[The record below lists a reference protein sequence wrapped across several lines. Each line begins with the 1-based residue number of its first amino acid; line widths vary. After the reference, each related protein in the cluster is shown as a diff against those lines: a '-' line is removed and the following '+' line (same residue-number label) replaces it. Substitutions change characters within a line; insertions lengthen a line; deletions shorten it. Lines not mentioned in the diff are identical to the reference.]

1 MIITRRALGLSA
13 ATAAVTALSGCSLFR
28 SDEEAPTEESSLVL
42 LVESSGQAETAVLR
56 DAVEA
61 FTDETGI
68 AVALQVAT
76 DLDQELSQGLAGDNP
91 VDVFHLTP
99 ELLAAHAGAGSLH
112 PYGDQLTI
120 KDDLFPS
127 LVAAAT
133 YRGVFYGAPTP
144 AATLALF
151 INTDLW
157 ATAGLTEADYP
168 TTWEEL
174 EQVGS
179 AFAGGQGVGLV
190 LGPQYSRLGAF
201 MVQAGGG
208 LTDAEGAITAN
219 SEGSVAGLAQVK
231 SLLEAGAATLAP
243 DLEASSG
250 GEAFGAG
257 QAAMTIESSALAGAL
272 ASQHPELGYAVVELP
287 AGPAGQGSLQFSRVY
302 GIAEASARKEAAIAL
317 VEFLTSAEQQASLAA
332 ASGAVPSS
340 MSAATSWS
348 KDHPDLAAFSAA
360 VPYAVG
366 MPALAGATDVLSD
379 LDAQLAGLAGAEP
392 RAILDTIQVDLEAVT
407 A

>member
-13 ATAAVTALSGCSLFR
+13 TAVAAAALSGCSLFS
-28 SDEEAPTEESSLVL
+28 SDEESSAEESSLVL
-42 LVESSGQAETAVLR
+42 LVESSGQAETAALR

-61 FTDETGI
+61 FTDKTGV
-68 AVALQVAT
+68 AVVLQVT
-76 DLDQELSQGLAGDNP
+76 TELEQELSRGLAGDSP

-99 ELLAAHAGAGSLH
+99 GLLAAHAQAGSLH
-112 PYGDQLTI
+112 PYGDQLAV
-120 KDDLFPS
+120 KDDLAPA

-133 YRGVFYGAPTP
+133 YGGVFYGAPTP

-157 ATAGLTEADYP
+157 ASAGLSEADYP

-174 EQVGS
+174 EQVGT
-179 AFAGGQGVGLV
+179 ALAGGQGAGLV

-219 SEGSVAGLAQVK
+219 SEGSVAGLSQVK
-231 SLLEAGAATLAP
+231 SLLDAGAATLAP
-243 DLEASSG
+243 ELEASSG

-257 QAAMTIESSALAGAL
+257 QAAMTIESTAFVGVL

-302 GIAEASARKEAAIAL
+302 GIAAASPRKEEALSL
-317 VEFLTSAEQQASLAA
+317 VEFLTSAEQQAPLAA
-332 ASGAVPSS
+332 AAGAVPSS
-340 MSAATSWS
+340 MSAATAWS
-348 KDHPDLAAFSAA
+348 QENPGLAAFAA
-360 VPYAVG
+360 ALPYAAG
-366 MPALAGATDVLSD
+366 MPALAGAGDALAD
-379 LDAQLAGLAGAEP
+379 LDAQLAGLAGADP
-392 RAILDTIQVDLEAVT
+392 RAILDSAQVNLEAVT
-407 A
+407 S

>member
-1 MIITRRALGLSA
+1 MTITRRVLGLSA
-13 ATAAVTALSGCSLFR
+13 AAAAATALSSCSLFT
-28 SDEEAPTEESSLVL
+28 SDEEAPVEEASLIL
-42 LVESSGQAETAVLR
+42 LVESSGQAETAALR

-61 FTDETGI
+61 FTEQTGI
-68 AVALQVAT
+68 AVTLQVAT
-76 DLDQELSQGLAGDNP
+76 DLEQELNRGLAGDGP

-99 ELLAAHAGAGSLH
+99 ELLASHAGAGSLH
-112 PYGDQLTI
+112 AYGDQLAA

-127 LVAAAT
+127 LVSAAT
-133 YRGVFYGAPTP
+133 HQGVFYGAPTA

-157 ATAGLTEADYP
+157 ASAGLTEADYP

-179 AFAGGQGVGLV
+179 AFAGGQGAGLV
-190 LGPQYSRLGAF
+190 LTPQYSRLGAF

-208 LTDAEGAITAN
+208 LTSAEGAIIAN

-231 SLLEAGAATLAP
+231 SLLEAGAAILAP
-243 DLEASSG
+243 ELEASSG
-250 GEAFGAG
+250 GEAFTAG
-257 QAAMTIESSALAGAL
+257 QAAMTIESSTLAGVL

-287 AGPAGQGSLQFSRVY
+287 TGPAGQGSLQFSYVY
-302 GIAEASARKEAAIAL
+302 GIAEASPRKEAAIAL
-317 VEFLTSAEQQASLAA
+317 VEFLISTEQQAPLAA

-340 MSAATSWS
+340 MAAATAWGQ
-348 KDHPDLAAFSAA
+348 DNPALAALSAA

-366 MPALAGATDVLSD
+366 MPALVGAADVLAD
-379 LDAQLAGLAGAEP
+379 LDGQLAGLPGAEP
-392 RAILDTIQVDLEAVT
+392 QAILDSIQVNLEAVT
-407 A
+407 S